1 MGRPCQSAGLV
12 DPLKQRVGVIPVD
25 VIPGN
30 IRGYV
35 LAEQMPV
42 VGRELVAVDVLE
54 PVLQAAGRSGKPET
68 VLWSVR
74 ENQGI
79 PWASINA
86 ASSFTVME
94 PSDSMV

>member
-1 MGRPCQSAGLV
+1 M
-12 DPLKQRVGVIPVD
+12 
-25 VIPGN
+25 
-30 IRGYV
+30 
-35 LAEQMPV
+35 
-42 VGRELVAVDVLE
+42 
-54 PVLQAAGRSGKPET
+54 QAAGRSGKPET

-94 PSDSMV
+94 PSDSMDLDGVFSTFIETDGDNAPEPPPEASQALAQAV